1 MSANNWFAPE
11 RSVPGMTDLTG
22 TLNAIWAGILL
33 TEVVTSIAIGRQV
46 YNLRQC
52 INNLSSWLLTT
63 LYICRLHDLLLGFVA
78 QPFARAVTK

>member
-63 LYICRLHDLLLGFVA
+63 LYICRLHDLLLRLWLNLLHE
-78 QPFARAVTK
+78 P